1 MLDKTAFWVST
12 WEWAEEKC
20 VGVTPSSE
28 AATVTVGVAVA
39 IVGVDLL
46 AALSRSCFRR
56 SSDALPAATL
66 LELVSLSPQWR

>member
-1 MLDKTAFWVST
+1 MLDKTAFWVSA

-28 AATVTVGVAVA
+28 AATVTVGVAV
-39 IVGVDLL
+39 VGADLL
-46 AALSRSCFRR
+46 ALSRSCFRR

-66 LELVSLSPQWR
+66 LELVSLRPQWR